1 MSGPD
6 PVLLILLELHHHSQR
21 KACTYSVCHL
31 QSHNEPTCAAM
42 PAQHITHC
50 YCACWQTGTCS
61 KHNCQSQFT
70 ELARDVAA
78 DVQVVEAGGLQTLLA
93 LLPAPQSSSVSPDAA
108 SAPPAGAASTAA
120 ATAAVPSWANK
131 PASHKLQTC
140 LLQLLAAMMQSQPAR
155 STLLADGSN
164 SNVSSTA
171 CCAVLLNILDA
182 EAPPAPAPLS
192 AVVVTAGA
200 KGAAAGKADSK
211 VKANG
216 KGKAEAAP
224 PVPTA
229 PPAEL
234 VPPYPASVQLP
245 AVQCLQVRWLLAVSD
260 YPGQLGAVL

>member
-1 MSGPD
+1 
-6 PVLLILLELHHHSQR
+6 
-21 KACTYSVCHL
+21 
-31 QSHNEPTCAAM
+31 M

-155 STLLADGSN
+155 SSLLADGSD